1 MLNVPFSKSDWRGID
16 GRVLAVVLTSMLCLV
31 AIHYAGSFDRV
42 GKVSWFFPTAPY
54 LFRHQTWWASVS
66 VFFYGVVPWLVV
78 RWGLKENLGNFG
90 LSKNVFSNVP
100 TYLLALMCILPLVI
114 VVSYRPSFQ
123 ATYPFYVP
131 NSAHQLN
138 SFFLWEV
145 FYLLQ
150 FFGLEFFFRGF
161 MVHGLKHKLGIY
173 SILVMTIPYCMIHF
187 SKPLP
192 ECLGSIVAGL
202 FLGMMSYKTGSIWM
216 GAFLHMI
223 VAISMD
229 VLSLWHRG
237 YF

>member
-1 MLNVPFSKSDWRGID
+1 
-16 GRVLAVVLTSMLCLV
+16 
-31 AIHYAGSFDRV
+31 
-42 GKVSWFFPTAPY
+42 
-54 LFRHQTWWASVS
+54 FRHQMWWAITSLFFYAVIPWAVIRFVFKEKLSAYGLSPRFFSSVS
-66 VFFYGVVPWLVV
+66 IYFFAWL
-78 RWGLKENLGNFG
+78 
-90 LSKNVFSNVP
+90 
-100 TYLLALMCILPLVI
+100 LLLPLV
-114 VVSYRPSFQ
+114 VVMSYQPSFQ

-131 NSAHQLN
+131 NGAHQLH

-173 SILVMTIPYCMIHF
+173 AILVMTLPYCMIHF

-202 FLGMMSYKTGSIWM
+202 FLGIMSYKTCSIWM
-216 GAFLHMI
+216 GAFLHMA

>member
-1 MLNVPFSKSDWRGID
+1 MIKFPFSKADRQQVD
-16 GRVLAVVLTSMLCLV
+16 GRVLTVVIVSMLCLV
-31 AIHYAGSFDRV
+31 AIHYTGAFNRLPSIN
-42 GKVSWFFPTAPY
+42 WFFPRQPY
-54 LFRHQTWWASVS
+54 LFRHQAWWALTSL
-66 VFFYGVVPWLVV
+66 FFYCVIPWCVV
-78 RWGLKENLGNFG
+78 RFAFKEKLSDYG
-90 LSKNVFSNVP
+90 LSRTIFSNSGI
-100 TYLLALMCILPLVI
+100 YLLALLLILPV
-114 VVSYRPSFQ
+114 VVGVSYQPSFQ
-123 ATYPFYVP
+123 VTYPFYVP
-131 NSAHQLN
+131 SDRSDRN

-192 ECLGSIVAGL
+192 ECLGSIGAGL

-216 GAFLHMI
+216 GAFLHMA

-229 VLSLWHRG
+229 VLSLWHKG